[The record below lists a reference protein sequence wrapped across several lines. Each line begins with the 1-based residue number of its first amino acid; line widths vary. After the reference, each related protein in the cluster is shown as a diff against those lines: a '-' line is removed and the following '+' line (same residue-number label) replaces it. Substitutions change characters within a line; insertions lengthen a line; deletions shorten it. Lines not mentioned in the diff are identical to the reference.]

1 MNNPFCLAGKVALVT
16 GAARGIG
23 AATAW
28 ALARAGAKLVLCDI
42 LDEKG
47 KALALSM
54 VSAGHQVI
62 YLHLDVAC
70 SDAWQAATLHATQ
83 SFGGVDILVNNAGLF
98 LGKSFEEASA
108 ADWQRLCDVNLTGV
122 ILGVKSLLA
131 TLRERAKLSPQ
142 GSSIINISSVAG
154 LVGAAADPLYSLTKG
169 GITLLTKSL
178 AVDFGQ
184 RGYRIRVNSVHPGTV
199 ETDMGAQ
206 AFEVVARAVGKDDLE
221 AARRRVVRAY
231 PLGRVGAAD
240 DIAHAVVYLAS
251 DAASFVTGAALA
263 VDGGFT
269 AL

>member
-1 MNNPFCLAGKVALVT
+1 MGRLEGKVALVT

-28 ALARAGAKLVLCDI
+28 AMAREGARLVLCDI
-42 LDEKG
+42 LNEKG
-47 KALALSM
+47 TALALEM
-54 VSAGHQVI
+54 RSAGHHAI
-62 YLHLDVAC
+62 YQHLDVANG
-70 SDAWQAATLHATQ
+70 DAWQVAVLYATQ
-83 SFGGVDILVNNAGLF
+83 AFGGVDILVNNAGLF

-122 ILGVKSLLA
+122 ILGVKALLP
-131 TLRERAKLSPQ
+131 TLRERARLSAQ
-142 GSSIINISSVAG
+142 GGSIINISSVAG

-184 RGYRIRVNSVHPGTV
+184 RGYRIRVNSVHPGTID
-199 ETDMGAQ
+199 TDMGAQ
-206 AFEVVARAVGKDDLE
+206 AFEVVAKAVGQDDLD

-231 PLGRVGAAD
+231 PIGRVGTAD
-240 DIAHAVVYLAS
+240 DIAQAVVYLAS
-251 DAASFVTGAALA
+251 DEASFVTGAALA